1 MRTIN
6 EIIIHCS
13 DTEEGQNFTAA
24 DIDKWHKAKGWKGIG
39 YHFVVDLDGTIE
51 RGRRLCEVGAHCE
64 YHNIHSIGVCYIGG
78 KRKGEHVDTRTP
90 AQKIAMEI
98 LVASLCTMFPNISRV
113 CGHRD
118 YANRACPCFD
128 AVKEYSEFT
137 L

>member
-13 DTEEGQNFTAA
+13 DSEFDKDFHAS
-24 DIDKWHKAKGWKGIG
+24 DIENWHKARGFKKIG
-39 YHFVVDLDGTIE
+39 YHFVIDLDGTIE

-64 YHNIHSIGVCYIGG
+64 DHNKNSIGVCYIGG
-78 KRKGEHVDTRTP
+78 KRNGVHEDTRTQ

-128 AVKEYSEFT
+128 AVKEYSDFT

>member
-24 DIDKWHKAKGWKGIG
+24 DIDRWHRAKGWNEIG
-39 YHFVVDLDGTIE
+39 YHFVIDIDGTIE
-51 RGRRLCEVGAHCE
+51 RGRRLYKVGAHCK
-64 YHNIHSIGVCYIGG
+64 YHNQNSIGVCYIGG
-78 KRKGEHVDTRTP
+78 KRKGVHVDTRTP

-98 LVASLCTMFPNISRV
+98 LVTSLCTMFPNISRI

-118 YANRACPCFD
+118 YATVACPCFD
-128 AVKEYSEFT
+128 AAKEYLELT